1 MPSSDVDVEAGQAAE
16 EFQPEPVAPSAT
28 TFDNPMPQV
37 DTASIPDRKVTIF
50 ASGAVSGATALKP
63 GTISITADDIK
74 KAIGV
79 GKDQY
84 IPRLTN
90 AKITHFFNPSM
101 QRLGL
106 RIKNSKT
113 DKDIVE
119 NSAHARNP
127 ATQAVRKKLARCVIF
142 STTYGILIP
151 FTLQME
157 GFTAVLPSVVQ
168 GNLNAPLV
176 PLGNNISDEQAET
189 LEKWRGLKTSDLT
202 GKSTFHPPLF

>member
-127 ATQAVRKKLARCVIF
+127 ATQA
-142 STTYGILIP
+142 
-151 FTLQME
+151 ME